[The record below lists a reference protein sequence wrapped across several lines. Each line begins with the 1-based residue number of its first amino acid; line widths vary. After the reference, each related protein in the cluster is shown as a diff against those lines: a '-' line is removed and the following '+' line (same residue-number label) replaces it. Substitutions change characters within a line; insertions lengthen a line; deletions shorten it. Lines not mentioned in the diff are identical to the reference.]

1 LTPTLLLRVV
11 AGRRLI
17 DLLGRLL
24 LAGGLLLRGTLEVI
38 VHRRRVEVLEP
49 LDRLVLRWVRHA
61 SAVPTRSDF
70 TPDRA
75 GTSVRARKFVG
86 IQVRAVHQWRRWREP
101 GYRMPG
107 DPAPAPLTASVRV
120 RAGDQSDSGDPPDT
134 GLTWQRIR
142 SLTDART
149 PDELT
154 EMAHQLRA

>member
-1 LTPTLLLRVV
+1 MVTPTLLLRVV
-11 AGRRLI
+11 TGRRLI

-38 VHRRRVEVLEP
+38 AHRRRVEVLEP
-49 LDRLVLRWVRHA
+49 FDRLVLRWIRHA
-61 SAVPTRSDF
+61 SAVPSWSDF

-86 IQVRAVHQWRRWREP
+86 VQVRAVRQWRRWR
-101 GYRMPG
+101 G
-107 DPAPAPLTASVRV
+107 
-120 RAGDQSDSGDPPDT
+120 T
-134 GLTWQRIR
+134 GLSQARRPR

-149 PDELT
+149 PDELM